1 MANSAAASV
10 VVVAAPSQDIPIEK
24 RKIEPEPTS
33 QNKRVKVDTKA
44 AGLWVQRSI
53 QLGGQAKPVLRKSAS
68 VNNLWVKQSI
78 AFVSRDV

>member
-1 MANSAAASV
+1 MANSAAASPGHSNRE
-10 VVVAAPSQDIPIEK
+10 AQD
-24 RKIEPEPTS
+24 RTRADLPEQTR
-33 QNKRVKVDTKA
+33 Q
-44 AGLWVQRSI
+44 GLWVQRSI

>member
-1 MANSAAASV
+1 MANCAAASV
-10 VVVAAPSQDIPIEK
+10 VVVAAPSFPIEK